1 MGTRIVEAM
10 HRYHK
15 EFASWPT
22 GTHAEIVRALRG
34 ANEKSVIFLEVPDE
48 ILNEAGEI
56 PDPWGSAYRILT
68 DPKTQRARVH
78 SAGPDGLF
86 AHSAARSDDHISH
99 WTAGTIGIPGLP
111 F

>member
-34 ANEKSVIFLEVPDE
+34 ANERSIIFLEVPDE

-56 PDPWGSAYRILT
+56 PDPWGNTYRILT

-78 SAGPDGLF
+78 SAGPDGHF

-99 WTAGTIGIPGLP
+99 WTAGTMGIPGLP